1 MAPSDIPT
9 SLPSPELI
17 AYSNAHNLIA
27 EAATLCTIAVLTVI
41 LRCYARAVVI
51 KSFGYNDWTMIL
63 ASVMAIATLVCILL
77 QVPLGLGKYTSV
89 IQMDPVKYQHL
100 LKIRYAH
107 QIICNAAVTIVK
119 ISVAFFLLR
128 FATVRAYRVFLYG
141 LNVFLLAFM
150 LACTGTLEASWNF
163 SLRPPPLGNGT
174 ARCFSKRTFGDI
186 ALFNAMINCL
196 TDFLLALLP
205 VTLIWQLSV
214 NLRTRISLIAILSL
228 GIFVGAAGAF
238 RATAFNTILK
248 DPRRFVHDKWMMWNY
263 VELTVGIIA
272 GSLPALKPL
281 FVRMLKAAREK
292 TAMGSGTVSA
302 HARLSVINI
311 SSILLFDLFDSEP
324 TN

>member
-150 LACTGTLEASWNF
+150 LACTGTLVRPAHFDFISNPIWACLPIEASWNF

-302 HARLSVINI
+302 HAR
-311 SSILLFDLFDSEP
+311 F
-324 TN
+324 

>member
-128 FATVRAYRVFLYG
+128 FATIW
-141 LNVFLLAFM
+141 
-150 LACTGTLEASWNF
+150 ACLPIEASWNF

>member
-51 KSFGYNDWTMIL
+51 KSFGYDDWTMIL
-63 ASVMAIATLVCILL
+63 ATVMAIATLVCILL

-150 LACTGTLEASWNF
+150 LARTGTLGTF
-163 SLRPPPLGNGT
+163 YLLGN
-174 ARCFSKRTFGDI
+174 A
-186 ALFNAMINCL
+186 
-196 TDFLLALLP
+196 
-205 VTLIWQLSV
+205 
-214 NLRTRISLIAILSL
+214 TR
-228 GIFVGAAGAF
+228 
-238 RATAFNTILK
+238 
-248 DPRRFVHDKWMMWNY
+248 Y
-263 VELTVGIIA
+263 
-272 GSLPALKPL
+272 
-281 FVRMLKAAREK
+281 
-292 TAMGSGTVSA
+292 
-302 HARLSVINI
+302 
-311 SSILLFDLFDSEP
+311 
-324 TN
+324 